1 VAGRSALNEAK
12 GPIRSSRPFAPG
24 RTFPACQEITT
35 DALGPQAHSTA
46 PKLSF
51 PPEVCT
57 RHKRCVRPWSGGGLV
72 TPITIVIAD
81 DYADYRLLVRFLL
94 TSLSDKISIVGEA
107 ADGEE
112 ALALVR
118 RERPDIVIS
127 DLLMPRLNGL
137 DLTTRI
143 KNERPQTKV
152 ILMTSYAEACQ
163 RVAHVSE
170 ADAVVNKLGLHG
182 GLLPAVRDV
191 MVQC

>member
-1 VAGRSALNEAK
+1 LPGNNYRRTRAASALRGTK
-12 GPIRSSRPFAPG
+12 
-24 RTFPACQEITT
+24 T
-35 DALGPQAHSTA
+35 LV
-46 PKLSF
+46 
-51 PPEVCT
+51 PPEICT
-57 RHKRCVRPWSGGGLV
+57 RHKRCVWPRSGGGLV

-94 TSLSDKISIVGEA
+94 TSWSDTISIVGEA

-137 DLTTRI
+137 DLTRRI

-152 ILMTSYAEACQ
+152 ILMTSYAEACE

-170 ADAVVNKLGLHG
+170 ADAVVNKLGLHS
-182 GLLPAVRDV
+182 GLLPAVRDAI
-191 MVQC
+191 VQ

>member
-1 VAGRSALNEAK
+1 VW
-12 GPIRSSRPFAPG
+12 
-24 RTFPACQEITT
+24 
-35 DALGPQAHSTA
+35 
-46 PKLSF
+46 
-51 PPEVCT
+51 
-57 RHKRCVRPWSGGGLV
+57 PWSGGGLV

-94 TSLSDKISIVGEA
+94 TSSSWSDTISIVGEA

-143 KNERPQTKV
+143 KSERPQTKV

-170 ADAVVNKLGLHG
+170 ADAVVNKLGLHS